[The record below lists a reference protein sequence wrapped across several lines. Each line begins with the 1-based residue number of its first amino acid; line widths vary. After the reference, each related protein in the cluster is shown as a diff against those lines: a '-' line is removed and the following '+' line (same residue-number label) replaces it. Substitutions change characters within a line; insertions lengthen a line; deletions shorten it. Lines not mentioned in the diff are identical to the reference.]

1 MLTLGGISLAATL
14 AALAVQRRHAYLL
27 LGVCLLR
34 VFSQGAHG

>member
-1 MLTLGGISLAATL
+1 MLTLGGISLA